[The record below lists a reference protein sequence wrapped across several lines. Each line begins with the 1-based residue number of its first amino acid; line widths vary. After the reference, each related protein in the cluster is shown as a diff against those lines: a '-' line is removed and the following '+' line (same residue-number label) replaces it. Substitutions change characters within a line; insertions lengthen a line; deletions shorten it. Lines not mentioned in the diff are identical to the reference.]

1 MRELSEEYFD
11 TVIDF
16 IKKTCEEFGGKLI
29 DGDSIKNVNE
39 GFYKLRNN
47 SYRPPSENQRFISIT
62 SAEEPKSGAF
72 QDFTVTIFPSKI
84 ENSSSIICF
93 GIGSNGFNK
102 DYDIARRPGIRRNI
116 QKILDENSFCKQKF
130 DDIETSIDRKYFAN
144 EELNSIIPTLSTYTK
159 FLPAFQIVKNLL
171 SDEGKEVIASFLAN
185 YAQIR
190 NWDTSKEKRNN
201 INKAIS
207 KRTLKIGKNNKKKD
221 YDEILNLLSLRK
233 YVVLQGPPGTGKTRM
248 AKIVANELNAEVFF
262 TQFHAETS
270 YSDFIFGIRPDTN
283 QSKELKY
290 SEYEGKFLKAF
301 KYASENPERKVLL
314 IIDEINRANLS
325 NVIGEMFYLFE
336 PNMDSSNAKIKVG
349 NIDIDKLPENLNVI
363 ATMNTAD
370 RSLAIVDFALRRRF
384 AWYDMKPQ
392 VIQNEIPNKKF
403 FREEFEKVEKIFNDY
418 ADDSELA
425 YQPGQ
430 SYFIAS
436 NEEEFKLRVRY
447 ELLPLI
453 NEYLDEGLLIDAKL
467 AFEIFFKDTINI
479 SLFK

>member
-1 MRELSEEYFD
+1 
-11 TVIDF
+11 
-16 IKKTCEEFGGKLI
+16 
-29 DGDSIKNVNE
+29 
-39 GFYKLRNN
+39 
-47 SYRPPSENQRFISIT
+47 
-62 SAEEPKSGAF
+62 
-72 QDFTVTIFPSKI
+72 
-84 ENSSSIICF
+84 
-93 GIGSNGFNK
+93 
-102 DYDIARRPGIRRNI
+102 
-116 QKILDENSFCKQKF
+116 
-130 DDIETSIDRKYFAN
+130 
-144 EELNSIIPTLSTYTK
+144 
-159 FLPAFQIVKNLL
+159 
-171 SDEGKEVIASFLAN
+171 
-185 YAQIR
+185 
-190 NWDTSKEKRNN
+190 
-201 INKAIS
+201 
-207 KRTLKIGKNNKKKD
+207 
-221 YDEILNLLSLRK
+221 
-233 YVVLQGPPGTGKTRM
+233 
-248 AKIVANELNAEVFF
+248 
-262 TQFHAETS
+262 
-270 YSDFIFGIRPDTN
+270 
-283 QSKELKY
+283 
-290 SEYEGKFLKAF
+290 
-301 KYASENPERKVLL
+301 
-314 IIDEINRANLS
+314 
-325 NVIGEMFYLFE
+325 MFYLFE